1 MIRKDGLSRNVRQ
14 CKVREIEAVASTSN
28 AQSMQGERSGDFIR
42 QQTGTD
48 SLRVIAR
55 DMRQL
60 VACGVRSATA
70 PSSERQPARERP
82 GRSHALP
89 FRGLLESLLWALW
102 PET

>member
-14 CKVREIEAVASTSN
+14 CKVREIEAVASNSN

-55 DMRQL
+55 DMR
-60 VACGVRSATA
+60 
-70 PSSERQPARERP
+70 
-82 GRSHALP
+82 
-89 FRGLLESLLWALW
+89 
-102 PET
+102 